1 MKQLTKSSIHKTALY
16 LQTNFT
22 CVENDTWHGISY
34 LSLWNPSLLHRQ
46 TRLKAHR
53 LCSTEWDTTYFN
65 SRNRTL
71 LNKLLSEMECKK
83 WLPKNTRKVQL
94 CYENKLISM
103 QMYIFEGE
111 WCIILIISY
120 FTRFQRFWGVMYIE
134 SGRFTSCKWFAIW
147 LKLISF
153 LSYCEP
159 FGLTLFF
166 TAHRKH
172 IFSKILAI
180 EHNTAN
186 ISI

>member
-1 MKQLTKSSIHKTALY
+1 MIHDMAFPIYLYGILLSSTAKLGWKLIVSALLSGIRHISIH
-16 LQTNFT
+16 
-22 CVENDTWHGISY
+22 EID
-34 LSLWNPSLLHRQ
+34 
-46 TRLKAHR
+46 
-53 LCSTEWDTTYFN
+53 
-65 SRNRTL
+65 

-94 CYENKLISM
+94 CYENKWISM

-180 EHNTAN
+180 EHNKAN